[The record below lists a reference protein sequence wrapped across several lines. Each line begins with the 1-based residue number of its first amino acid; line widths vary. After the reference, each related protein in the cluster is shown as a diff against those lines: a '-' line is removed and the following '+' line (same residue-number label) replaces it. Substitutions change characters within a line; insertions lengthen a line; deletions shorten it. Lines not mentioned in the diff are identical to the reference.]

1 MEGQKLD
8 EQRQRINEQRK
19 QLKAKKLDLM
29 EQKQKLESR
38 LESVEQQLHET
49 SEDIRE
55 LDGQYKS
62 FQWFHRQI
70 QNGEAEN
77 GEEVPLKDVETD
89 DSDESGD
96 SDPEGRGIQ
105 EETELNGE
113 QK

>member
-1 MEGQKLD
+1 MEEQKLN
-8 EQRQRINEQRK
+8 EQRQRIKEQRQ

-38 LESVEQQLHET
+38 LESVEQQLQET
-49 SEDIRE
+49 SENIRE

-62 FQWFHRQI
+62 FQWFHRQM

-77 GEEVPLKDVETD
+77 GEKVPLKKVETD
-89 DSDESGD
+89 DSDESD
-96 SDPEGRGIQ
+96 DLPAEGRGIQ
-105 EETELNGE
+105 EETESNGE